1 MEDINTENNNNINNN
16 EIELSEVFMTKNN
29 DKRIEGYSL
38 IPSNYGKIT
47 NTDIEN
53 ELNSKKIIL
62 NNNKNESIYIFM
74 HIFSLLLS
82 KIIKI
87 IKNLYIQLSFNWCY
101 DIIKKGKI
109 SKLTM
114 ESFKNI
120 PPYYS
125 AKELFNNIYP
135 HWQSYYKKNNYKDNN
150 KKNFHLLFKLL
161 LKIHLKKIFLACF
174 FLFFST
180 LLDFG
185 GILVFNELLKR
196 FNNEAKEEK
205 DTIFNLSKISLLK
218 LIIFM
223 ITYAPITFILHF
235 QASHIFDVISF
246 SSQSQLKCLIFD
258 KVLKI
263 PTYIKTNF
271 TQGKI
276 INLIQSDSSKFG
288 ELITTILEVFSLP
301 IKILYSTILLFT
313 FYGYTVVP
321 CFIILFLLFFL
332 FFYFGKK
339 QNEYEN
345 DLMEISDKRMN
356 VLSQTFNIIKI
367 IKLYVSE
374 KLFIK
379 KIEKVKEEENI
390 IMRKKANMTLIV
402 NSSYWNT
409 DTLLILIIVIFY
421 FLKYQ
426 KLDNSKIFTTM
437 FIFYT
442 IIDQLYCFPIIIT
455 NLNDTFISLKRI
467 QLFLEMKE
475 HNKNHLQYIEEESNY
490 SIEIDGAN
498 FGVLKSQNYKEEK
511 GQKNNKNENE
521 NENDE
526 ENDLKLLEEENIG
539 IAWMLELLQEIF

>member
-1 MEDINTENNNNINNN
+1 M
-16 EIELSEVFMTKNN
+16 
-29 DKRIEGYSL
+29 
-38 IPSNYGKIT
+38 
-47 NTDIEN
+47 
-53 ELNSKKIIL
+53 
-62 NNNKNESIYIFM
+62 
-74 HIFSLLLS
+74 
-82 KIIKI
+82 
-87 IKNLYIQLSFNWCY
+87 
-101 DIIKKGKI
+101 
-109 SKLTM
+109 
-114 ESFKNI
+114 
-120 PPYYS
+120 
-125 AKELFNNIYP
+125 
-135 HWQSYYKKNNYKDNN
+135 
-150 KKNFHLLFKLL
+150 L

-185 GILVFNELLKR
+185 GILVFNELLER
-196 FNNEAKEEK
+196 FNNEEKEEK

-258 KVLKI
+258 KVLKM

-367 IKLYVSE
+367 IKLYVWE

-442 IIDQLYCFPIIIT
+442 IIDQLYCLPIIIT

-467 QLFLEMKE
+467 QLFLEIKE

-526 ENDLKLLEEENIG
+526 ENDLKLLEEDNNDLIK
-539 IAWMLELLQEIF
+539 IELLNNIKIQINKGEHIAVIGKVGSGKSCLLNCFINNLALFNEDDIINDDLRIINQNENYNHKRKMLNVSGKISYVTQNPWILNDNFRNNILFFNKFDEDKYNKIISICQLEPDL